1 MGEVR
6 PFGEEFGWQL
16 LGGVVHRGRR
26 HYPASP
32 VGGAIFSRSDTVSG
46 VTLTT
51 EGRVFEAVQLAGVF
65 ADSKGF
71 VDAVPRFDDAVIE
84 ERFDS
89 LTRPLGRDALRRFV
103 DENFALPTPSPPRRP
118 SGVSVEQ
125 YLHDQWPLLLRTH
138 TTVPRGS
145 SLLALPHP
153 YVVPGGRFDELFYW
167 DTFFTGLG
175 LLRHGHVE
183 LFTGMVDNLVF
194 LQESIGHIP
203 NGSRMYLAS
212 RSQPPLLS
220 AMVRALM
227 GAGVDGHRYLPAL
240 LREHAFW
247 STDDRVVT
255 LGLPTAARYFDAL
268 DTPRPESF
276 AEDVHLA
283 GGARRGEL
291 FRNLRAG
298 AESGW
303 DFSSRWCA
311 NPMELATI
319 ETTDVIPVDL
329 NVLLVELEALIAEL
343 LLASGEKARAE
354 GFRIRGLEHAALV
367 RERSWDGELA
377 WFMDLDR
384 RTGERRP
391 AMTLAGVLPLVAGI
405 ASPEQAT
412 AAARTLRDRFLAP
425 GGLRTTLVRSGQQWD
440 APNGWAP
447 LQWWAV
453 EGLQAYGFAADA
465 AEIADRWVETCR
477 RRFLID
483 GALLEKYDV
492 EEMDREPSGGEYEV
506 QAGFGWTNGVL
517 IDLLARGY
525 GRS

>member
-1 MGEVR
+1 M
-6 PFGEEFGWQL
+6 
-16 LGGVVHRGRR
+16 
-26 HYPASP
+26 
-32 VGGAIFSRSDTVSG
+32 SG

-51 EGRVFEAVQLAGVF
+51 EGRVFEAVQLERVF

-71 VDAVPRFDDAVIE
+71 VDALPRFDDAVIE
-84 ERFDS
+84 EWFDS
-89 LTRPLGRDALRRFV
+89 LTRPLDRDTLLRFV
-103 DENFALPTPSPPRRP
+103 DENFALPAPSSPRQP
-118 SGVSVEQ
+118 SRVSVEE
-125 YLHDQWPLLLRTH
+125 YLHDQWPMLLRTH
-138 TTVPRGS
+138 TTVPPGS

-203 NGSRMYLAS
+203 NGSRTYLAS
-212 RSQPPLLS
+212 RSQPPLLTS
-220 AMVRALM
+220 MVRALM
-227 GAGVDGHRYLPAL
+227 GAGVNGHRYLPAL

-247 STDDRVVT
+247 TIGDRVVP
-255 LGLPTAARYFDAL
+255 LGGSTAARYFDTL

-283 GGARRGEL
+283 DGARRGEIL
-291 FRNLRAG
+291 RNLRAG

-303 DFSSRWCA
+303 DFSSRWCGD
-311 NPMELATI
+311 PMDLATI
-319 ETTDVIPVDL
+319 ETTHVIPVEL

-343 LLASGEKARAE
+343 LLAAGEEIRAE
-354 GFRIRGLEHAALV
+354 GFRVRGAERAALV
-367 RERSWDGELA
+367 REHFWDSELA
-377 WFMDLDR
+377 WFVDLDV
-384 RTGERRP
+384 RTAARRP
-391 AMTLAGVLPLVAGI
+391 AMTLAGVLPLVTRI

-412 AAARTLRDRFLAP
+412 AAVRTLRDRFLAP
-425 GGLRTTLVRSGQQWD
+425 GGLRTTLVNSGQQWD

-453 EGLQAYGFAADA
+453 EGLRAYGFEADA
-465 AEIADRWVETCR
+465 AEVADRWIDTCR

-492 EEMDREPSGGEYEV
+492 EETGREPTGGEYEV

-525 GRS
+525 GRP

>member
-1 MGEVR
+1 MSPPEA
-6 PFGEEFGWQL
+6 
-16 LGGVVHRGRR
+16 GVIRC
-26 HYPASP
+26 
-32 VGGAIFSRSDTVSG
+32 SDTVSG

-51 EGRVFEAVQLAGVF
+51 EGRVFEAVQLERVF

-84 ERFDS
+84 AKFDN
-89 LTRPLGRDALRRFV
+89 LTRPLDRDALRRFV
-103 DENFALPTPSPPRRP
+103 DENFALSAPPSPRQR
-118 SGVSVEQ
+118 SRVSVEE
-125 YLHDQWPLLLRTH
+125 YLRDQWPTLSRTH
-138 TTVPRGS
+138 ATVPPGS

-175 LLRHGHVE
+175 LLRHGHLE

-203 NGSRMYLAS
+203 NGSRTYLAS
-212 RSQPPLLS
+212 RSQPPMLA

-227 GAGVDGHRYLPAL
+227 GAGVDGRRYLPAL

-247 STDDRVVT
+247 TTGARVVP
-255 LGLPTAARYFDAL
+255 LGASTAARYSDAL
-268 DTPRPESF
+268 DTARPESF

-291 FRNLRAG
+291 LRNLRAG

-311 NPMELATI
+311 DPMDLATI
-319 ETTDVIPVDL
+319 ETTHVIPVDL
-329 NVLLVELEALIAEL
+329 NVLLVDLEALIAEL
-343 LLASGEKARAE
+343 LLAAGEQIRAE
-354 GFRIRGLEHAALV
+354 GFRVRGAERASQV
-367 RERSWDGELA
+367 REHFWDSELA
-377 WFMDLDR
+377 WFVDLDGP
-384 RTGERRP
+384 TGARRP
-391 AMTLAGVLPLVAGI
+391 AMTLAGVLPLATGI

-412 AAARTLRDRFLAP
+412 AAARTLLDRFLAP
-425 GGLRTTLVRSGQQWD
+425 GGLRTTLVHSGQQWD

-453 EGLQAYGFAADA
+453 EGLGAYGFEADA
-465 AEIADRWVETCR
+465 AEVADRWVDTCR

-492 EEMDREPSGGEYEV
+492 EEIDREPTGGEYEV

>member
-1 MGEVR
+1 M
-6 PFGEEFGWQL
+6 
-16 LGGVVHRGRR
+16 
-26 HYPASP
+26 
-32 VGGAIFSRSDTVSG
+32 
-46 VTLTT
+46 TLTT
-51 EGRVFEAVQLAGVF
+51 EGRVFEAVQMARVF
-65 ADSKGF
+65 TDSKVF
-71 VDAVPRFDDAVIE
+71 VDAIPRFVDVAIE

-89 LTRPLGRDALRRFV
+89 LPRPLHRDALRRFV
-103 DENFALPTPSPPRRP
+103 VENFALRTPSPPRRK
-118 SGVSVEQ
+118 SGVSIEQ
-125 YLHDQWPLLLRTH
+125 YLHDQWPVLRRTH
-138 TTVPRGS
+138 TTVPPGS

-194 LQESIGHIP
+194 LQESIGRIP
-203 NGSRMYLAS
+203 NGSRTYLAS
-212 RSQPPLLS
+212 RSQPPLLA

-227 GAGVDGHRYLPAL
+227 GAGVDGQRYLPAL
-240 LREHAFW
+240 LREHSFW
-247 STDDRVVT
+247 AAGERVVA
-255 LGLPTAARYFDAL
+255 LGGATAARYFDGL

-276 AEDVHLA
+276 AEDVHVA

-291 FRNLRAG
+291 LRNLRAG
-298 AESGW
+298 GESGW
-303 DFSSRWCA
+303 DFSSRWCE
-311 NPMELATI
+311 NPMDLATI

-329 NVLLVELEALIAEL
+329 NVLLVELDVLIAEL
-343 LLASGEKARAE
+343 LLAAGGGNRAE
-354 GFRIRGLEHAALV
+354 GFRVAGAERAALV
-367 RERSWDGELA
+367 REHFWDSENG
-377 WFMDLDR
+377 WFVDLDR
-384 RTGERRP
+384 RTGSHRP
-391 AMTLAGVLPLVAGI
+391 ALTLAGVLPLVASI

-412 AAARTLRDRFLAP
+412 AAARTLRDRFVAP
-425 GGLRTTLVRSGQQWD
+425 GGLRTSLVHSGQQWD

-453 EGLQAYGFAADA
+453 EGLRAYGFETDA
-465 AEIADRWVETCR
+465 AEVADRWVETCR
-477 RRFLID
+477 RRFLVD

-492 EEMDREPSGGEYEV
+492 EVVDREPTGGEYEV

>member
-1 MGEVR
+1 M
-6 PFGEEFGWQL
+6 
-16 LGGVVHRGRR
+16 
-26 HYPASP
+26 
-32 VGGAIFSRSDTVSG
+32 
-46 VTLTT
+46 TLTT
-51 EGRVFEAVQLAGVF
+51 DGRVFEAVQLAGVF

-71 VDAVPRFDDAVIE
+71 VDAVPRFNDAIIE
-84 ERFDS
+84 ARFDA
-89 LTRPLGRDALRRFV
+89 LPGPLGRNALRRFV
-103 DENFALPTPSPPRRP
+103 DENFEMPTPSPLRQP
-118 SGVSVEQ
+118 SPVSVEE
-125 YLHDQWPLLLRTH
+125 YLHDQWPMLLRTH
-138 TTVPRGS
+138 ATVPPGS

-167 DTFFTGLG
+167 DAFFTGLG

-183 LFTGMVDNLVF
+183 MFTGMVDNLVF

-203 NGSRMYLAS
+203 NGSRTYLAS
-212 RSQPPLLS
+212 RSQPPLLA

-247 STDDRVVT
+247 TTGERVVP
-255 LGLPTAARYFDAL
+255 LGASTAARYFDAL
-268 DTPRPESF
+268 NTPRPESF

-291 FRNLRAG
+291 LRNLRAG

-311 NPMELATI
+311 DPMDLATI
-319 ETTDVIPVDL
+319 ETTHVIPVDL
-329 NVLLVELEALIAEL
+329 NALLVELEVLIAEL
-343 LLASGEKARAE
+343 LLAEGEEIRAE
-354 GFRIRGLEHAALV
+354 EFRVAGAGRAALV
-367 RERSWDGELA
+367 REHFWDSENG
-377 WFMDLDR
+377 WFVDVDR
-384 RTGERRP
+384 RTGHRRP
-391 AMTLAGVLPLVAGI
+391 AMTLAGVLPLVGGI

-453 EGLQAYGFAADA
+453 EGLRAYGFDADA
-465 AEIADRWVETCR
+465 AEIADRWVQTCL

-492 EEMDREPSGGEYEV
+492 EDIDREPTGGEYAV